1 LERSPSCRALR
12 SLFERVRTKMGGFM
26 IATIAHN
33 LEPVLKM
40 H

>member
-1 LERSPSCRALR
+1 LR
-12 SLFERVRTKMGGFM
+12 SFFESVRTKMGGFM

-33 LEPVLKM
+33 QKPALIV

>member
-1 LERSPSCRALR
+1 LR
-12 SLFERVRTKMGGFM
+12 SFFESVRTKMGSFM
-26 IATIAHN
+26 IATITHN